1 MYLDLNINHNII
13 ELLEEN
19 IEGNLRLWAWWWV
32 FRNNIKTT
40 IWNKMLSL
48 LKFKTCALW
57 KTLLRESKDKPQKR
71 RKYL

>member
-13 ELLEEN
+13 ELVEEN
-19 IEGNLRLWAWWWV
+19 IEGNLRLWVWWWD
-32 FRNNIKTT
+32 FRYNIKTT
-40 IWNKMLSL
+40 KWNKMLSL
-48 LKFKTCALW
+48 LKFKTSALW